1 MLKPV
6 KRQSLPQ
13 SIYEQLRAQIVS
25 GRLEPGAALPPE
37 RELCESL
44 GVNRQAVREA
54 LKRLEQARLIT
65 IRQGGDTRVL
75 DFKQT
80 AGTDLLAQLLF
91 SPDGELRTVV
101 LRSVLEMR
109 SALAPD
115 IARLAAL
122 RGRAP
127 LARRLDAVT
136 ARMEESRDDVP
147 ALQLLSIEYWDLLV
161 EGCQNLAYRLAFNSL
176 MDVYRRVQ
184 HLLTDLMADEVRALR
199 VYAAISA
206 AVRRGDTAEADRRAR
221 DLMQRGADRML
232 GAVDSLEAREP

>member
-13 SIYEQLRAQIVS
+13 AIYEQLRAQIVT
-25 GRLEPGAALPPE
+25 GRLEPGASLPPE
-37 RELCESL
+37 RELCGTL

-80 AGTDLLAQLLF
+80 AGTDLLSQLLF
-91 SPDGELRTVV
+91 SPDGELRTAVV
-101 LRSVLEMR
+101 RSVLEMR

-127 LARRLDAVT
+127 LARRLDAIT
-136 ARMEESRDDVP
+136 AEMERSRTDLP
-147 ALQLLSIEYWDLLV
+147 ALQNLSSEFWELLV

-176 MDVYRRVQ
+176 MDVYRKVQ
-184 HLLTDLMADEVRALR
+184 HLLTELLADEVRSLR
-199 VYAAISA
+199 GYLAIAA
-206 AVRRGDTAEADRRAR
+206 AVRRGDTAEAERRAR
-221 DLMQRGADRML
+221 DLTQRGADQL
-232 GAVDSLEAREP
+232 LAAVDALEAREP